1 MPPGEPGDQP
11 PEDDQQQQE
20 HDQQKRPR
28 RRTGPGPSSTA
39 GVERPDRI
47 SQVTDRRSGEL
58 SGRGGRRPP
67 RRVQHRCRL
76 ADRQREGHQRR
87 HARRLGGHLHD
98 SRSRG
103 RQGDRSPSLRRCS
116 AHASARSSRDARRR
130 WRVSVLGTCISN
142 CLQFLIYPLI
152 HSCWSHH
159 DRPETCQDRTSMRHI
174 KPSGHR

>member
-20 HDQQKRPR
+20 QDQQKGRVIGQVLGRFR
-28 RRTGPGPSSTA
+28 RQV
-39 GVERPDRI
+39 VEGSDRI
-47 SQVTDRRSGEL
+47 CQVSDRRSGEL
-58 SGRGGRRPP
+58 SGRQLRRPT

-76 ADRQREGHQRR
+76 ADRQREGHQ
-87 HARRLGGHLHD
+87 HAGDDPGNGRLQHD
-98 SRSRG
+98 LAQG
-103 RQGDRSPSLRRCS
+103 QGDRSPSLRRCS